1 MSDDLETDDAGNFE
15 LRLGA
20 NPMPGNWLKLEPGAK
35 QVVVRRLKSDWEEPE
50 EGDWEVLNLTTLG
63 QGSP

>member
-1 MSDDLETDDAGNFE
+1 
-15 LRLGA
+15 
-20 NPMPGNWLKLEPGAK
+20 MPGNWLKLEPGAK